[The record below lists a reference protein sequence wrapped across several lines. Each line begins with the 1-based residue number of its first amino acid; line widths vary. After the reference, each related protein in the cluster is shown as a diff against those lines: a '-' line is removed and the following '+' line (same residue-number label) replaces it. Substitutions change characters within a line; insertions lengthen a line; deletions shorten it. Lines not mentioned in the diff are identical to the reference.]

1 MSHKAGWAFGLGL
14 ERLAMV
20 LFSIPDI
27 RLFWSPDPRFLSQ
40 FAEGQISSFQPYS
53 KYPPCYRDMSFWIP
67 EVSPLSLSTEG
78 PGGWHEND
86 YCEIVRD
93 VAGDL
98 IETVEKVTS
107 PSGISCGSSPQIDE
121 FTHPKTKR
129 NSKTFRL
136 NYRSMDRSLSNEEVN
151 VLQDQ
156 VQRRIVQEMGIEM
169 R

>member
-67 EVSPLSLSTEG
+67 EISPVSLSTEG

-98 IETVEKVTS
+98 IETVEKAGHPCV
-107 PSGISCGSSPQIDE
+107 CGVLTPDRRVHASQDEAGQQDLPLKLPQ
-121 FTHPKTKR
+121 HG
-129 NSKTFRL
+129 
-136 NYRSMDRSLSNEEVN
+136 
-151 VLQDQ
+151 Q
-156 VQRRIVQEMGIEM
+156 VR
-169 R
+169 